1 MSYMMS
7 MCDVMP
13 TISEDNVSQRN
24 SSFGGEDPNFEELM
38 VSMLGERQKLMETN
52 RDIQERLHETETRL
66 HEVEEERNN
75 LQKQIDA
82 NLPQEFTSLTKDL
95 NQARQEASA
104 LTKEL
109 NQARDQILEKEEEIA
124 ELKAERNNTRLL
136 LEHLECLV
144 ARHEKSLKMTVVKRQ
159 AAAQQGVSS
168 EAEVLKA
175 LKSLF
180 EHHKALDERVRDRL
194 RVALEKNNALEE
206 ELNNTKDELNWV
218 KLGKLEAKPAPAAP
232 DAGGDA
238 ESEAP
243 SNGHPAGAGGS
254 LTNGGIEAVAEEAA
268 AELRKIIE
276 IQTTEITASQRR
288 VLELQTRVAEL
299 EDALARCQKDL
310 AKERDVTSKLQRDLK
325 ENNAQ
330 KLDQEERIATLE
342 QRYLN
347 AQREST
353 ALRDNG
359 EKLEEELK
367 NKEAQLKL
375 QNEKILA
382 IQEKLEL
389 TEQKLAQYSKLPDVE
404 EELRRRMAALTQAQ
418 ERHGSAEDRI
428 GRLESQLEEKGSE
441 VIRMAQR
448 LKMNEEHN
456 ARLSATVDKLLS
468 ESNERLQLHLKERMT
483 ALEEKN
489 SLTQE
494 LDHTRKVLEDMQLE
508 KGGLLQE
515 MSKLHLDMEAMK
527 QQMLTQE
534 IAYNIQQTEALTRNL
549 SPSGGGA
556 AGEPAG
562 FVRSSSRGSFDARSL
577 PRRPGSRLAAAAAGA
592 ADKLDGEWEGAAAAA
607 AAGYDEDEVEDAE
620 SIFSTLSPTGHTD
633 AQTLAIMLQD
643 QLDAINNEI
652 RMIQE
657 EKQNTEL
664 RAEELE
670 SRVGSVDHLNLLSRS
685 GRLSPPLSGRSTPK
699 SALSPQRAEALMK
712 YHTAPAGMS
721 PAMLYGPHG
730 LEGQRSTPKTV
741 ADGSP
746 PAMRCQRFQAYNPD
760 DNLSRSLPHNAT
772 MRDPSTI
779 PGRGLSALHPE
790 HAQFIRQSFGDSS
803 HSTPSSV
810 SSTNSSQ
817 DSLHKHAAVKK
828 RGFKSSLGRFFSKK
842 EKRAFDLHQSQA
854 AAAAAAAMGRPVD
867 LYSPD
872 TTDGGLDSPGVTV
885 STPKADF
892 DRRTKKK
899 HELLAEAMKAGTPFA
914 LWNGPTVVAW
924 LELWVGMPAWY
935 VAACRANV
943 KSGAIMSALSDTEIQ
958 REIGISNPLHRL
970 KLRLAIREMVNL
982 TSPSAPNSSRLMHNF
997 AEMNHEWIGNEWLP
1011 SLGLPQ
1017 YRTSFMECL
1026 VDARMLEHLLHLNKK
1041 DLRGYLK
1048 LVDASHRNSLHFG
1061 IQCLK
1066 RVDYDRN
1073 ELERRRRAC
1082 ETELADVFVWTNE
1095 RVIQWVT
1102 SIGLKEYTSQLT
1114 ESGVH
1119 GALIA
1124 LDDNFDYNSL
1134 ALALQLPTANQQAHQ
1149 VLRQEF
1155 NRLLVSGTHR
1165 QVDESKS

>member
-38 VSMLGERQKLMETN
+38 VSMLGERQKLMESN

-95 NQARQEASA
+95 NQARQEATA

-194 RVALEKNNALEE
+194 RVALEKNMALEE
-206 ELNNTKDELNWV
+206 ELNNAREELNWM
-218 KLGKLEAKPAPAAP
+218 KMGKLEAKPAASAAEGSGEAAP
-232 DAGGDA
+232 A
-238 ESEAP
+238 EGTAP
-243 SNGHPAGAGGS
+243 NGHSTSGAAAAT
-254 LTNGGIEAVAEEAA
+254 LTNGAIEAVTEETA

-276 IQTTEITASQRR
+276 LQTSEISSSQRR
-288 VLELQTRVAEL
+288 VTELQTRVQEL

-310 AKERDVTSKLQRDLK
+310 LKERDVTSKLQRDLK

-428 GRLESQLEEKGSE
+428 GRLESQLEEKSSE
-441 VIRMAQR
+441 VIRMSQR

-515 MSKLHLDMEAMK
+515 MSKLHLEMEALK
-527 QQMLTQE
+527 QQLLTQE

-549 SPSGGGA
+549 SPSGG
-556 AGEPAG
+556 ESG
-562 FVRSSSRGSFDARSL
+562 FVRSTSHTSFDGRSL
-577 PRRPGSRLAAAAAGA
+577 PRRPGSRLAAGAPAAVGDQPDGGGDWETAGASSAGGAAGA
-592 ADKLDGEWEGAAAAA
+592 A
-607 AAGYDEDEVEDAE
+607 GYEEDEVEDAD
-620 SIFSTLSPTGHTD
+620 SIFSTLSPTGQTD

-657 EKQNTEL
+657 EKQNTEM

-685 GRLSPPLSGRSTPK
+685 GRLSPPVSGRSTPK
-699 SALSPQRAEALMK
+699 SQALSPQRAEALMK
-712 YHTAPAGMS
+712 YHT
-721 PAMLYGPHG
+721 
-730 LEGQRSTPKTV
+730 KTV
-741 ADGSP
+741 PDGSP
-746 PAMRCQRFQAYNPD
+746 PAMRSQRFQPFNPD
-760 DNLSRSLPHNAT
+760 DNMSSRSLPHNAT

-779 PGRGLSALHPE
+779 PGGGRGLGALHPD
-790 HAQFIRQSFGDSS
+790 HAQLIRQSFGDSS

-817 DSLHKHAAVKK
+817 DSLHKHAAAKK

-854 AAAAAAAMGRPVD
+854 AAAAALGRPTD

-997 AEMNHEWIGNEWLP
+997 AEMNHEWIGTEWLP

-1066 RVDYDRN
+1066 RVDYDRA

-1082 ETELADVFVWTNE
+1082 ESDPVDVFVWTNE
-1095 RVIQWVT
+1095 RVIQWVV
-1102 SIGLKEYTSQLT
+1102 SIGLKEYTGHLA
-1114 ESGVH
+1114 ESGLH

-1124 LDDNFDYNSL
+1124 LDDNFDHNSL
-1134 ALALQLPTANQQAHQ
+1134 ALALQIPTANQQAHQ
-1149 VLRQEF
+1149 ILRQEF
-1155 NRLLVSGTHR
+1155 SRLLMSGTHR
-1165 QVDESKS
+1165 QVDTEAKS

>member
-712 YHTAPAGMS
+712 YHT
-721 PAMLYGPHG
+721 
-730 LEGQRSTPKTV
+730 KTV

>member
-712 YHTAPAGMS
+712 YHT
-721 PAMLYGPHG
+721 
-730 LEGQRSTPKTV
+730 KTV

-760 DNLSRSLPHNAT
+760 DNL
-772 MRDPSTI
+772 
-779 PGRGLSALHPE
+779 
-790 HAQFIRQSFGDSS
+790 RQSFGDSS

>member
-712 YHTAPAGMS
+712 YHT
-721 PAMLYGPHG
+721 
-730 LEGQRSTPKTV
+730 TV